1 MRPVLVLCALLA
13 VGCDAFR
20 EELPGL
26 FAAAPRQSGDMSL
39 EPKAPN
45 RLPQLARQLE
55 SKFKP
60 PSMPVVGKEND
71 CSVAT
76 LLEAGNSDARRL
88 ALANVD
94 VRTQTKNLISRRVSE
109 RLESGEL
116 ALLATLLDTTPSDH
130 SLGPRRDVPTAAMSL
145 TSEDLGRI
153 QKQRYLGVF
162 YITDYQGPALILRV
176 GKIRREWFEGHV
188 RAKFVLFDAE
198 QKTVICGVDLH
209 VTNDA
214 KAAPIR
220 SRLQSETRGR
230 LERELGDALRVE
242 AERSLGRIAQQL
254 QWPDSAMTQDR

>member
-1 MRPVLVLCALLA
+1 MRPVLVLCALLS

-26 FAAAPRQSGDMSL
+26 FAAAPRHAGEPSS
-39 EPKAPN
+39 EPKSPN

-60 PSMPVVGKEND
+60 PSMPAAAKEND
-71 CSVAT
+71 CSGT
-76 LLEAGNSDARRL
+76 LPLEAGNSDAKRL
-88 ALANVD
+88 VLANVD

-116 ALLATLLDTTPSDH
+116 ALLATLFDTIPNDH
-130 SLGPRRDVPTAAMSL
+130 SPGTRRDVPAAAVSL

-198 QKTVICGVDLH
+198 QKTAICSANLH
-209 VTNDA
+209 VANDA
-214 KAAPIR
+214 KSAPIR

-242 AERSLGRIAQQL
+242 AERSLGRNALQL
-254 QWPDSAMTQDR
+254 EWPDSAITKDR

>member
-1 MRPVLVLCALLA
+1 MRPVLILCALLS
-13 VGCDAFR
+13 VGCEAFR

-26 FAAAPRQSGDMSL
+26 FAAAPRPSGDRSS
-39 EPKAPN
+39 EPKSPH

-60 PSMPVVGKEND
+60 PAMPVVTKENE
-71 CSVAT
+71 CSGAPP
-76 LLEAGNSDARRL
+76 LEANGSDSKQL
-88 ALANVD
+88 VLANVD
-94 VRTQTKNLISRRVSE
+94 ARTQTKNLISRRISE
-109 RLESGEL
+109 RLESAES
-116 ALLATLLDTTPSDH
+116 ALLATLLDANPNDLSPGT
-130 SLGPRRDVPTAAMSL
+130 RRSVPTAALSL

-176 GKIRREWFEGHV
+176 GKIRREWFEGHL

-198 QKTVICGVDLH
+198 HQRMICSVDLY

-214 KAAPIR
+214 KSAPIR

-254 QWPDSAMTQDR
+254 HWPDS